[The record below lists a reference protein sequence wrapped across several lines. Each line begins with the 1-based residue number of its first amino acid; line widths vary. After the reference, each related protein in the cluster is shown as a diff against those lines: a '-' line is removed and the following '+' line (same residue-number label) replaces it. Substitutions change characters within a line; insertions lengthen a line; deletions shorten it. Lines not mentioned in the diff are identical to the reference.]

1 LGRGWWMR
9 KGIMVDEKGIMVDK
23 KGDYGEL
30 ERG

>member
-1 LGRGWWMR
+1 MR